1 MASITHTITNRYR
14 HDRLLPASWYPTGW
28 TGPTGAAATV
38 AYLNDGADR
47 DRLARH
53 LDLHHPNDPATR
65 DLLVAASLHHPARR
79 ATTRYL
85 DELTTELY
93 LVYAELH
100 TQPRDKIVHRALIRA
115 RKRVHDP
122 KRRRPDLPKV
132 FVDDN
137 PEHRPGHLTLTATTP
152 TVAAAR
158 VHHPEDIALANIAL
172 HRFRT
177 EVLRTRPGA
186 WPAYHALIV
195 EELTG
200 QRLPTRP
207 DSGHLARARQRAHDL
222 AVTQLR

>member
-1 MASITHTITNRYR
+1 MASIAQTITNRYR
-14 HDRLLPASWYPTGW
+14 HDRPLPAAWYPTGW
-28 TGPTGAAATV
+28 TGPTDAAATV
-38 AYLNDGADR
+38 TYLNDGADR
-47 DRLARH
+47 DRLAGH
-53 LDLHHPNDPATR
+53 LDHYYDRDRTTR

-79 ATTRYL
+79 PTTRYL
-85 DELTTELY
+85 DELATELY
-93 LVYAELH
+93 LVYGELH

-122 KRRRPDLPKV
+122 KRRRPDLPAV

-137 PEHRPGHLTLTATTP
+137 PEHRPGHLTLTATTA

-158 VHHPEDIALANIAL
+158 VHNPEDIALANIAL
-172 HRFRT
+172 HRFRA
-177 EVLRTRPGA
+177 EVLRTRAGA